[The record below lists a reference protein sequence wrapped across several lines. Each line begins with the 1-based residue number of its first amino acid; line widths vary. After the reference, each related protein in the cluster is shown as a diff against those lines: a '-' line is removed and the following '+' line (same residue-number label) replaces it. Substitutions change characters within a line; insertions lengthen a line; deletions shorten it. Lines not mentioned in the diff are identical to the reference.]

1 MTNPRC
7 REVTMIEGIDVELDG
22 ILACQWIAA
31 ETGVDEGTVSRV
43 LGSFTQYLC
52 QLGLAEV
59 ERQGDGTVDV
69 TLILPGE

>member
-1 MTNPRC
+1 MTN
-7 REVTMIEGIDVELDG
+7 GIDVELDG
-22 ILACQWIAA
+22 ILACQWVAS
-31 ETGVDEGTVSRV
+31 ETGTDEVVVSQI
-43 LGSFTQYLC
+43 LGAFTRYLC

>member
-1 MTNPRC
+1 MTD
-7 REVTMIEGIDVELDG
+7 GIDVELDG
-22 ILACQWIAA
+22 IMACQWIAT
-31 ETGVDEGTVSRV
+31 ETGIDPAAVSQV
-43 LGSFTQYLC
+43 LAAFTQYLC

>member
-1 MTNPRC
+1 MTN
-7 REVTMIEGIDVELDG
+7 EIDVELDG

-31 ETGVDEGTVSRV
+31 EMGVDESTVGRV
-43 LGSFTQYLC
+43 LGAFTQYLC

>member
-1 MTNPRC
+1 MTN
-7 REVTMIEGIDVELDG
+7 GIDVELDG
-22 ILACQWIAA
+22 ILACQWVAA
-31 ETGVDEGTVSRV
+31 ETGMDETTVSRV
-43 LGSFTQYLC
+43 LATFTQYLC